1 MNTKQI
7 KYFIYARK
15 SSESDERQ
23 VQSIDDQIKAMQE
36 VARRYELEVVGIY
49 SEAKSAKAPN
59 RRKEFDRM
67 CADIKKN
74 VARGVLCWKLD
85 RLSRNPDEA
94 GKVLGMLQREEMRH
108 IRTNERDYFPEDNA
122 LISYVEFGM
131 ADQYSRDLSKNV
143 KRGQQSKLDKG
154 WRPGSAPLGY
164 LNSKTEV
171 RGENYLLDD
180 PLRFPLLRKAWDLML
195 TGNYVA
201 DEIRDKLNDE
211 WGFRTRESR
220 KKHSKPIARST
231 LYSIFTNVF
240 YAGIIQYSGK
250 EVPGKHH
257 AMVTLEEYDLVQ
269 IILGRK
275 GKPRPNKKNEYAYTG
290 TMKCG
295 ECGGTISGAYV
306 RKTLK
311 GSGEKKMFIYYY
323 CHSARKYH
331 ECSQGLYTNANDLE
345 AQILEQIETFAII
358 PKFKDWALSVLREQ
372 DDEQG
377 AVHAK
382 IVESHRSA
390 MVAAER
396 QMANLTRMRISELI
410 DDEEYMREKTR
421 LQSELTSLKVKTSQV
436 EASATDWTSST
447 PRS

>member
-1 MNTKQI
+1 
-7 KYFIYARK
+7 
-15 SSESDERQ
+15 
-23 VQSIDDQIKAMQE
+23 
-36 VARRYELEVVGIY
+36 
-49 SEAKSAKAPN
+49 
-59 RRKEFDRM
+59 
-67 CADIKKN
+67 
-74 VARGVLCWKLD
+74 
-85 RLSRNPDEA
+85 
-94 GKVLGMLQREEMRH
+94 
-108 IRTNERDYFPEDNA
+108 
-122 LISYVEFGM
+122 
-131 ADQYSRDLSKNV
+131 
-143 KRGQQSKLDKG
+143 
-154 WRPGSAPLGY
+154 
-164 LNSKTEV
+164 
-171 RGENYLLDD
+171 
-180 PLRFPLLRKAWDLML
+180 
-195 TGNYVA
+195 
-201 DEIRDKLNDE
+201 
-211 WGFRTRESR
+211 
-220 KKHSKPIARST
+220 
-231 LYSIFTNVF
+231 
-240 YAGIIQYSGK
+240 
-250 EVPGKHH
+250 
-257 AMVTLEEYDLVQ
+257 
-269 IILGRK
+269 
-275 GKPRPNKKNEYAYTG
+275 
-290 TMKCG
+290 MKCG

-436 EASATDWTSST
+436 EASATDWTALTARAFEFACNAREAFLSGDEETKKAIFAAIGSNHTLTDHKLSVNAAEWLVPFAIGRDSFQIDICQLEPTIQGFPKRQNRASDPALSSL
-447 PRS
+447 RE